1 LALIPQISVV
11 MKNFISF
18 TEAHELTVSSVPMAG
33 TKSLALHGL
42 TGRISSEDVVSRVNC
57 PSVDSSLKDGY
68 AVVSSDLEEA
78 SRENL
83 INLKVTGQITAG
95 SSSKL
100 AISNGQAIEIT
111 TGAPIPK
118 GADAVL
124 SREFCHK
131 RDDGIYC
138 FNTAGPGRNIFKK
151 GTDIRAGETVA
162 SKGEVLSPALIGLL
176 ASAGLEKIRVYKSP
190 RVAVIATGDEVVAPG
205 VPLTEGKLYASNMV
219 EVCSWLSL
227 FGLPFR
233 TELVPDSREKIG
245 STILEHLP
253 HVDALITSGGAW
265 GSERDLIIRV
275 LESLNWQG
283 VYHRVRMGPGK
294 AVGFGLLEKKPFFCL
309 PGGPPSSE
317 MAFLQLALP
326 GLLAMQG
333 YRHPPFP
340 SVAARLTETVRGDED
355 WTQFVHA
362 RIVEGKDA
370 FLVHPA
376 EQESRLQSMAR
387 KDALIVIP
395 EGRGELARGELIH
408 IQLLIPLLPCL
419 GISSLRQKQD
429 K

>member
-1 LALIPQISVV
+1 
-11 MKNFISF
+11 MKNFIGF
-18 TEAHELTVSSVPMAG
+18 EEALALTVSSVPTSG
-33 TKSLALHGL
+33 TESLALDRL
-42 TGRISSEDVVSRVNC
+42 TGKISSQDVVSRVDC

-68 AVVSSDLEEA
+68 AVVSSDLKKA

-83 INLKVTGQITAG
+83 IDLKVTGQVTAG

-100 AISNGQAIEIT
+100 GISKGQAIEIT

-124 SREFCHK
+124 SKEFCH
-131 RDDGIYC
+131 RREDDICC
-138 FNTAGPGRNIFKK
+138 FNTAEPGRNIFRK
-151 GTDIRAGETVA
+151 GGDIGAGETIA
-162 SKGEVLSPALIGLL
+162 SKDEVLSPALIGLL

-190 RVAVIATGDEVVAPG
+190 QVAVIATGDEVVAPG
-205 VPLTEGKLYASNMV
+205 VPLKEGKLYASNMV
-219 EVCSWLSL
+219 EICSWLSL
-227 FGLPFR
+227 FGFSFR
-233 TELVPDSREKIG
+233 TELAPDSREEIA
-245 STILEHLP
+245 SRIIELLP
-253 HVDALITSGGAW
+253 HVDAFITSGGAW

-275 LESLNWQG
+275 LESLNWRG

-326 GLLAMQG
+326 GLLAMEG
-333 YRHPPFP
+333 YRHPPFL
-340 SVAARLTETVRGDED
+340 SVAARLTETVRGDGD

-362 RIVEGKDA
+362 RIERGKDVIM
-370 FLVHPA
+370 VHPA
-376 EQESRLQSMAR
+376 KQRSRLQSMAR

-395 EGRGELARGELIH
+395 EGCEALPRGGVID
-408 IQLLIPLLPCL
+408 IQLLIPLSPSL
-419 GISSLRQKQD
+419 GIYPLRQKQD